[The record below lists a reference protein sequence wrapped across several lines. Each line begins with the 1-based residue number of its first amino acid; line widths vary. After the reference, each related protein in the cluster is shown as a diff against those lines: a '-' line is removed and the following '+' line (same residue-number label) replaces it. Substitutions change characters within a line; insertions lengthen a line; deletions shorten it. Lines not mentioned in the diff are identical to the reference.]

1 MNEVHMYRSNK
12 TWIIRAEV
20 YRGKLMELLKG
31 TATDTAVL
39 GCIMQCLL

>member
-1 MNEVHMYRSNK
+1 MNEVHMYSSNK

-20 YRGKLMELLKG
+20 YRGELMELLKA
-31 TATDTAVL
+31 TATDTVVL